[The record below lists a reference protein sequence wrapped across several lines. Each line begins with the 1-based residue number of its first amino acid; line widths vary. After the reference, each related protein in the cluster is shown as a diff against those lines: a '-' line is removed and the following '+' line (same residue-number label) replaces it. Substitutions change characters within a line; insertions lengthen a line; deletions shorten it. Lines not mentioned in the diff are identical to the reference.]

1 MKARTRQRVRRGLT
15 VGVVTAALAGALVL
29 VMAWERGPVTVQV
42 WVPDLSAEALGG
54 KQAFDRRCAQCHGAD
69 ARGSPIGP
77 PLVHSTYQPRHH
89 ADVSFTLAVR
99 RGVQAHHW
107 GFGSMPPQREVTAA
121 EVEQITR
128 YVRELQR
135 ANGIH

>member
-1 MKARTRQRVRRGLT
+1 ML
-15 VGVVTAALAGALVL
+15 VGAFVFLVV
-29 VMAWERGPVTVQV
+29 WERGPSNVQV
-42 WVPDLSAEALGG
+42 RVPELSAEALSG

-69 ARGSPIGP
+69 ARGSAAGP
-77 PLVHSTYQPRHH
+77 PLIHSTYRSAHH

-107 GFGSMPPQREVTAA
+107 AFGDMPPQPEVTAD
-121 EVEQITR
+121 EVALITR

-135 ANGIH
+135 ANGIL